1 MINFLGRG
9 LGRSIRHKVLIIV
22 IAVLVVIAAGIFL
35 FVRMKKP
42 KERTFASGKQNT
54 VELTKM
60 DLTNSVSATGTIESV
75 NTKSVSAQVS
85 DVEVKSVK
93 VSEGDEVK
101 KGQTLL
107 IFDKTDLQSALS
119 EAKEN
124 LSDVKEQASNELS
137 SAKRRLSEAESN
149 YQSQKSRLAKSVAEA
164 KKNYQSAKKE
174 AKKETK
180 GITTTSQ
187 AEKETTQ
194 TQSQSSLEQLKSA
207 YEQAVSEQENTNKQ
221 NQSEIQSAKE
231 SVTTTESNNKK
242 SIREAEK
249 KVEDARE
256 TLEKCSVTAP
266 ISGTVT
272 AVGVEKGDIYSGG
285 NLFEISDCADLQI
298 STSIGEYDISQIKK
312 GQKAAILTDATGDN
326 ELEGEI
332 TYVAVST
339 GSSSLSTSSSGNAG
353 GSSVSSSM
361 GTSASSSSDSG
372 YTVKI
377 KITDVNE
384 NLRIGMTAKCSIIL
398 NEAEDVYAVPY
409 DAVHQ
414 NEEGKQVIYVADSA
428 GKKEVEVEKGMESDY
443 YVEIS
448 GEKLQE
454 GMKVIIPSDAVETD
468 GAPEEEKDFGDADF
482 PDMGNM
488 SQGKGG
494 GPGNGAPSGNFSGS
508 SGGGGFG
515 GGRPGM

>member
-1 MINFLGRG
+1 M
-9 LGRSIRHKVLIIV
+9 
-22 IAVLVVIAAGIFL
+22 
-35 FVRMKKP
+35 
-42 KERTFASGKQNT
+42 
-54 VELTKM
+54 
-60 DLTNSVSATGTIESV
+60 
-75 NTKSVSAQVS
+75 
-85 DVEVKSVK
+85 
-93 VSEGDEVK
+93 
-101 KGQTLL
+101 
-107 IFDKTDLQSALS
+107 
-119 EAKEN
+119 
-124 LSDVKEQASNELS
+124 
-137 SAKRRLSEAESN
+137 
-149 YQSQKSRLAKSVAEA
+149 
-164 KKNYQSAKKE
+164 
-174 AKKETK
+174 
-180 GITTTSQ
+180 
-187 AEKETTQ
+187 
-194 TQSQSSLEQLKSA
+194 
-207 YEQAVSEQENTNKQ
+207 
-221 NQSEIQSAKE
+221 
-231 SVTTTESNNKK
+231 
-242 SIREAEK
+242 
-249 KVEDARE
+249 
-256 TLEKCSVTAP
+256 
-266 ISGTVT
+266 
-272 AVGVEKGDIYSGG
+272 
-285 NLFEISDCADLQI
+285 QI

-409 DAVHQ
+409 DAVNQ
-414 NEEGKQVIYVADSA
+414 NEEGKQVIYVDDSA

-454 GMKVIIPSDAVETD
+454 GMKVIIPSDAAETD

-494 GPGNGAPSGNFSGS
+494 GPGNGAPSENFSGG